1 MEDNKKLDSIAE
13 DVLQAFD
20 MIIAC
25 SDPSN
30 FDGDENRMLDT
41 LITCIADAGI
51 GLIDMANV
59 GLGDAPFNRYRFP
72 YNDTGRTLLGDLL
85 DELQKRIDERRNNP
99 ESVYIDD
106 VDLNI
111 EEE

>member
-1 MEDNKKLDSIAE
+1 MEDNTKLDSIAE
-13 DVLQAFD
+13 DVMQALS
-20 MIIAC
+20 MIENF
-25 SDPSN
+25 DPSN
-30 FDGDENRMLDT
+30 FDGNEDRMLDT
-41 LITCIADAGI
+41 LITCIADVGV
-51 GLIDMANV
+51 GLIDITNV
-59 GLGDAPFNRYRFP
+59 GLGDVPFNRYRFP

>member
-13 DVLQAFD
+13 DVLQALN
-20 MIIAC
+20 MIENF
-25 SDPSN
+25 DPSN
-30 FDGDENRMLDT
+30 FDGDEDRLLDT
-41 LITCIADAGI
+41 LITCIADVGV
-51 GLIDMANV
+51 GLIDITHV

-99 ESVYIDD
+99 ESIYIDD

-111 EEE
+111 AEE

>member
-1 MEDNKKLDSIAE
+1 MEDDKKLDSIAE
-13 DVLQAFD
+13 DVLHALS
-20 MIIAC
+20 MIENC
-25 SDPSN
+25 FDPSN
-30 FDGDENRMLDT
+30 FDGNEDQMLDT
-41 LITCIADAGI
+41 LITCIVDAGI
-51 GLIDMANV
+51 GLIDITNV
-59 GLGDAPFNRYRFP
+59 GLADTPFNRYRFP

>member
-13 DVLQAFD
+13 DVFQALN
-20 MIIAC
+20 MITTC

-30 FDGDENRMLDT
+30 FDGNEDRMLDT

-51 GLIDMANV
+51 GLVDMTNV
-59 GLGDAPFNRYRFP
+59 GLADAPFNRYRFP
-72 YNDTGRTLLGDLL
+72 YNDTGRTLLDDLL

>member
-13 DVLQAFD
+13 DVLQALS
-20 MIIAC
+20 MIENFN
-25 SDPSN
+25 PSN
-30 FDGDENRMLDT
+30 FDGNEDRMLDT
-41 LITCIADAGI
+41 LITCIADVGI
-51 GLIDMANV
+51 GLIDMTNV
-59 GLGDAPFNRYRFP
+59 GLEDAPINRYRFP